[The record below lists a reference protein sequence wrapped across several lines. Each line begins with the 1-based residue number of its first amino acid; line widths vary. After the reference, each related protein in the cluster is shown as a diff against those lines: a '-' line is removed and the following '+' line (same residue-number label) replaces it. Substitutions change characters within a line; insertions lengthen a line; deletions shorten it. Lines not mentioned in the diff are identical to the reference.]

1 MTANRKTTTTTTTT
15 TTKRFHDQIGSSGPP
30 PQIKRCKQQQDLE
43 AFSIMTAHGID
54 LRNCFN
60 SSVADVTA
68 SAHGNY
74 DFPDFVAAPQQV
86 MHVPESQEAIPYQFF
101 EFLGT
106 GAGDANVSPP
116 IAFATTSS
124 VTDPAAHFTPAA
136 METLSAATVTGATP
150 CSKAGTMSRPQPTT
164 ESLSHM
170 DAHHHSAGIATQQA
184 RGGDNDPPSLL
195 LDADQDPGHNSDGQG
210 SATTAAED
218 SESSRRQADRAARN
232 RESSRRAR
240 EKAKG
245 RLKALEAEVLVL
257 RDHCRRYKVQM
268 DTLAQQ
274 AARGQCGM
282 CGCVIPAPG
291 VAGAASGH
299 SHCGQQQQM
308 YIQPPQDLG
317 SSMGNVH
324 RC

>member
-1 MTANRKTTTTTTTT
+1 MTTTT
-15 TTKRFHDQIGSSGPP
+15 TTKRFHDQIGSSSPP
-30 PQIKRCKQQQDLE
+30 HPIKRCKQQQDLE
-43 AFSIMTAHGID
+43 AFSIMTSHGLD

-60 SSVADVTA
+60 SAVADVTT

-74 DFPDFVAAPQQV
+74 DFSDFVAAPQQAL
-86 MHVPESQEAIPYQFF
+86 HAPESQETVPYPFF

-106 GAGDANVSPP
+106 GTADTNIAGP
-116 IAFATTSS
+116 IALGATSS
-124 VTDPAAHFTPAA
+124 VTDPAAQFSPDLESPSTGGVVTAA
-136 METLSAATVTGATP
+136 PSLP
-150 CSKAGTMSRPQPTT
+150 CSKAAMSRPHVTSA
-164 ESLSHM
+164 SLSHM
-170 DAHHHSAGIATQQA
+170 HAYTSAAIAAQQA
-184 RGGDNDPPSLL
+184 CEVDNDRPLTTDGDH
-195 LDADQDPGHNSDGQG
+195 DAGHNSDGQG
-210 SATTAAED
+210 SASTAAED

-282 CGCVIPAPG
+282 CGCVMPAP
-291 VAGAASGH
+291 GAASGH
-299 SHCGQQQQM
+299 AHCGQPQQL
-308 YIQPPQDLG
+308 YVQPPQDLA
-317 SSMGNVH
+317 SSIGNVH